1 MKLLTTSIL
10 VLSLTVAIFADKPT
24 NFTDRKAKKISK
36 ITERL
41 VKIENRKNCIQNATS
56 LEGMQ
61 TCRVAKNKNK
71 PFKLKKG
78 MTFEAKKTKILN
90 RITNRISKVN
100 QHKTCVQNVLNIADL
115 KACKPQK
122 KAKK

>member
-1 MKLLTTSIL
+1 MKLLTTSLLL
-10 VLSLTVAIFADKPT
+10 VSLTVATFADKAA

-61 TCRVAKNKNK
+61 TCRVTKNKNK
-71 PFKLKKG
+71 PFKLK
-78 MTFEAKKTKILN
+78 
-90 RITNRISKVN
+90 
-100 QHKTCVQNVLNIADL
+100 
-115 KACKPQK
+115 
-122 KAKK
+122 